1 MNFVDWRKSA
11 DKTPIH
17 EENIQPQPPKR
28 PAKYQGKR
36 YMDFIDEQIR
46 EAEERGAFANL
57 EGFGKPLRLEEN
69 VYAGDRAMGYNLLK
83 SNGFAPAEVELV
95 KEIRSE
101 RTRAEAKLAK
111 LMHKSRTLRT
121 RRIPPFASEK
131 RAFNV
136 AVENAAAE
144 YEKTLRDLNRKI
156 LTLNLTAPAPMHQ
169 EMLQVEPLVAQ
180 FRQTC
185 PLFKDVSRS

>member
-1 MNFVDWRKSA
+1 MDFVDRRTSA
-11 DKTPIH
+11 DKTAIE
-17 EENIQPQPPKR
+17 EENTQPQHPKK
-28 PAKYQGKR
+28 PGKYLGKR
-36 YMDFIDEQIR
+36 YTDYIDEQIR
-46 EAEERGAFANL
+46 EAEERGAFSNL

-101 RTRAEAKLAK
+101 RTHAEAKLAK
-111 LMHKSRTLRT
+111 VLHRSRTLRT
-121 RRIPPFASEK
+121 RRVSPFASEK
-131 RAFNV
+131 RAFNA
-136 AVENAAAE
+136 AVENAAVE

-156 LTLNLTAPAPMHQ
+156 LTLNLTAPTLMHQ

-180 FRQTC
+180 FRQAC
-185 PLFKDVSRS
+185 PLFQNVSR